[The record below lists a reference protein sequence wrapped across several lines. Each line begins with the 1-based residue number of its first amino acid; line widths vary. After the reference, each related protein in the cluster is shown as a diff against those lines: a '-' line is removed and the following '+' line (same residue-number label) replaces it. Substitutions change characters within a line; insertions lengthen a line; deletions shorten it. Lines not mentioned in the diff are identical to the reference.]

1 MPVFLCLKCASD
13 VSLDVRVRVREG
25 GRAGGGFRRGGRA
38 GLGGGA
44 GLTVPL
50 GLS

>member
-1 MPVFLCLKCASD
+1 MVLFLCLKCASD
-13 VSLDVRVRVREG
+13 VSLDVGVCVREG

-38 GLGGGA
+38 GLRGRA